1 VSAAIRRFLA
11 SVSMPPA
18 MAAVGLG
25 ALAVLVAVPVSCER
39 ITGRPI
45 DVTWLFT
52 VNLVIVYALQVAPLF
67 VYAAFASRPL
77 RRFPACAPRTRF
89 VCFVPA
95 HNEERVIQVSVG
107 SLLAQRYPR
116 ELFEVWVVSDGSTDR
131 TEDIAASLGARV
143 VSTTTRGVGKAR
155 ALACAFQR
163 TLRGPDDDRYVCV
176 VDADN
181 RVDADF
187 LAEMNNAI
195 CAGGFRCL
203 QAFQDVV
210 NGPANWITK
219 GLWIT
224 TLASSRFY
232 NVGRSEGIGNALIF
246 GTGWC
251 CQAGLLHRY
260 WPRIQTQTED
270 IELNGLLLLH
280 EGIGVPCVP
289 GARIYDEKP
298 ANLWVAI
305 RQRHRWMTGHMRTAG
320 VLFWPCLLAGLRRR
334 DVRLVE
340 LALYYLLPFVMN
352 LGNLQVLLSTGL
364 QARLLAVHGP
374 AASPTV
380 QACVLGLTL
389 LYLFG
394 YQVVGFALETR
405 LWGRA
410 PLYSVMAAI
419 SGFITWTPALVW
431 ACFTVSRTDWMF
443 HTPHTGS
450 PEPSAPAVTRVRG
463 AFARGWGRGLAP
475 APLLRVT
482 AAAVAL
488 LALLPVASLGS
499 EVPTGGLG
507 AAPVTAA
514 PLPEAPFGHVTR
526 AKEGPTLVR
535 ASEAI
540 LAGHAAQ
547 AVTLLEPFVAADS
560 HNMEAE
566 GLLAA
571 ALYVSDRRVQAEW
584 QAAVLRRQD
593 PSGRQTAFVVAR
605 DLLAAFANRLPVAD
619 RLVDLLT
626 PTGGTDGYAWL
637 GQLFAER
644 GRYDDA
650 STILACG
657 AAALDDTAGPP
668 SASLLS
674 ALGYTAWKAGLPATA
689 VTAYWQA
696 IRLRPRSWELYVGL
710 GRAYYAWGQ
719 YEAAGAAWTTAGRLR
734 RGDHRAAP

>member
-1 VSAAIRRFLA
+1 
-11 SVSMPPA
+11 MPPA

-25 ALAVLVAVPVSCER
+25 ALALLVAVPAYCER

-77 RRFPACAPRTRF
+77 RRFPACAARTRF

-95 HNEERVIQVSVG
+95 HNEERVLQVSVG

-116 ELFEVWVVSDGSTDR
+116 ELFEVWVVSDGSTDG

-298 ANLWVAI
+298 TNLWVAI

-374 AASPTV
+374 AASPIV

-394 YQVVGFALETR
+394 YQVIGFALETR

-431 ACFTVSRTDWMF
+431 ACFTISRTDWMF

-463 AFARGWGRGLAP
+463 VLARGWGRGLAP

-482 AAAVAL
+482 AAAIAL
-488 LALLPVASLGS
+488 LALLPVAGLGS

-507 AAPVTAA
+507 AAPAMAPVTAA
-514 PLPEAPFGHVTR
+514 PPMEAPFGHVTR

-540 LAGHAAQ
+540 LAGRAAR
-547 AVTLLEPFVAADS
+547 AITLLEPFVAADS

-593 PSGRQTAFVVAR
+593 PSGRQTAFAVAR
-605 DLLAAFANRLPVAD
+605 DLLPAFANRLPMAD
-619 RLVDLLT
+619 QLVDLLT

-657 AAALDDTAGPP
+657 AAALDDTSDPS

-674 ALGYTAWKAGLPATA
+674 ALGYNAWKAGLPATA

-696 IRLRPRSWELYVGL
+696 IRLRPRSWELYLDL

-719 YEAAGAAWTTAGRLR
+719 YEAASAAWTTAGRLR
-734 RGDHRAAP
+734 HGDHRATP